1 MNARI
6 RAELHDLGVT
16 HIMEVASVASGGVV
30 GVRYDQDD
38 LVAALR
44 ERCDCSV
51 RYTRPYV

>member
-1 MNARI
+1 MNAQI

-16 HIMEVASVASGGVV
+16 HIMEVASVASSGVV